1 MTDLVPVITAA
12 STIPAVI
19 FKPEERI
26 VRLGDL
32 GVARENLRWGEPPDD
47 DIPTLAATLKA
58 AGQLQP
64 VTVRPGRGKKEQPWM
79 ALDGRRRRLALAMLL
94 EAGDIDEDYPVR
106 TYVETDPAR
115 QAAAVLLTNTAVP
128 VHVADVIA
136 AIGRMLKSKLTL
148 TTMARALGYAEI
160 DIRRLGDTILAAL
173 VEPAVVEI
181 LANPDGRL
189 ILDRSRGG
197 RQDTGAVLSAESR
210 ERVIRLIADYVG
222 ETVTRDDP
230 RLSGVLPGTGERFQG
245 ILPPVT
251 SAPAFSIRKRPSVI
265 WGLEDYVLDGAMT
278 EQQAAVLR
286 GAAEERL
293 NILISGGTGSGKTT
307 LANAVLAEP
316 AFAQDRV
323 FLVEDTPELQCS
335 AWDTVS
341 VLTRRQPISIGVVDL
356 VRDALRMRPDRIVV
370 GEMRDG
376 AAALET
382 LKSWNTG
389 HPGGLSTLHANSA
402 DDVLRRIED
411 LIAEV
416 SSRTPRRAIAQAIDR
431 IVHIRRTAAGRRVE
445 AVLGVEP
452 SGDDGYAISVLA

>member
-1 MTDLVPVITAA
+1 MAA
-12 STIPAVI
+12 HPIIA
-19 FKPEERI
+19 ER
-26 VRLGDL
+26 
-32 GVARENLRWGEPPDD
+32 
-47 DIPTLAATLKA
+47 K
-58 AGQLQP
+58 
-64 VTVRPGRGKKEQPWM
+64 
-79 ALDGRRRRLALAMLL
+79 L
-94 EAGDIDEDYPVR
+94 EALR
-106 TYVETDPAR
+106 HA
-115 QAAAVLLTNTAVP
+115 
-128 VHVADVIA
+128 
-136 AIGRMLKSKLTL
+136 
-148 TTMARALGYAEI
+148 
-160 DIRRLGDTILAAL
+160 LGDTILAAL

-181 LANPDGRL
+181 LVNPDGRL
-189 ILDRSRGG
+189 ILDRSGEG
-197 RQDTGAVLSAESR
+197 RRDTGATLSAESR

-230 RLSGVLPGTGERFQG
+230 RLAGVLPGTGERFQG
-245 ILPPVT
+245 MLPPVT

-265 WGLEDYVLDGAMT
+265 WSLEDYVRDGAMT
-278 EQQAAVLR
+278 HQQAAVLR
-286 GAAEERL
+286 GAAEQRL

-316 AFAQDRV
+316 AFARDRV

-341 VLTRRQPISIGVVDL
+341 VLTRRQPIPIGVVDL

-402 DDVLRRIED
+402 DDVLRRVED

-416 SSRTPRRAIAQAIDR
+416 SSRTPRRAIAQAVDR
-431 IVHIRRTAAGRRVE
+431 IVHIRRTASGRQVQ

-452 SGDDGYAISVLA
+452 LGDDGYAISVLA